1 MSTRNSVD
9 PRVLQPIDKA
19 KRSSIRKM
27 VLGTAFVAP
36 LMTSFSMDGLSIN
49 QANAYGGNTTTH
61 F

>member
-1 MSTRNSVD
+1 MTTRNSID

-27 VLGTAFVAP
+27 VLGTAFAVP
-36 LMTSFSMDGLSIN
+36 LVTSFSMDGLSVN
-49 QANAYGGNTTTH
+49 QANAYASN